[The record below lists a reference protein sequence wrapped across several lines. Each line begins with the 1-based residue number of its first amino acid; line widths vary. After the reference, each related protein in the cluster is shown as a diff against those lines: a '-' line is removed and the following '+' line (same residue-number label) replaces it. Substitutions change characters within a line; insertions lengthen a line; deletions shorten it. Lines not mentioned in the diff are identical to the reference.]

1 MASATS
7 MPESPST
14 PLGRG
19 LLGRGEEEPLLGRAG
34 DASLEEGKPLYHN
47 LLIGTLPGKSQN
59 LSDCV
64 HADL

>member
-1 MASATS
+1 MASETYV
-7 MPESPST
+7 PENPST
-14 PLGRG
+14 LPGRG

-34 DASLEEGKPLYHN
+34 DASLEEGKPLYYN
-47 LLIGTLPGKSQN
+47 FLIGTLPGKSQN

>member
-1 MASATS
+1 MASETGIS
-7 MPESPST
+7 ENPNT
-14 PLGRG
+14 LF
-19 LLGRGEEEPLLGRAG
+19 GRGEEEPLLGRAG

-47 LLIGTLPGKSQN
+47 FLIGTLPGKSQN